1 MDNINGY
8 EVVRTLGAGN
18 FGTTY
23 EVMKNGSSFALK
35 LIRENIL
42 DKEAVNSKR
51 VEREIKIIKAVTHEN
66 VVKYVDDGFIHDG
79 IQKYRYIV
87 MEYVQG
93 NTLEAYIE
101 QNSLTVSEACSIAKN
116 IYLGIAA
123 IHKNNIIHR
132 DLKPSNIIITD
143 DNFNIKIL
151 DFGISKLIDAST
163 LTTTGQG
170 MGTFAYMAPEQLR
183 SAKDIDFR
191 ADYYSAAAVLYELI
205 SGEKPL
211 KMNNQLE
218 AIHKILNEVPES
230 LASKLLSVPIEI
242 SELVETLLKK
252 QPFERSVSFESIL
265 SILDKYK
272 KPGSR
277 HTSKVT
283 TIYFNSNIEFLP
295 MVIQNDAKAVVEYHN
310 SHKIQGAV
318 FNVPQLL
325 KSDKNYLKLAQSD
338 SDVKLIVD
346 PYTQTLGYSAFT
358 TKSSYK
364 KIPYLISPLRKET
377 PKDFLNVFSLQQR
390 VRKVIDL
397 QEQYK
402 ASILISPY
410 HFLEDPKDEWIN
422 VDYNAYKEGKSYLL
436 SAGINK
442 KLYYGIS
449 FEIGKFED
457 VDNIKSL
464 VNLVTS
470 ANPDGFYLQIS
481 GNFETANANHYLSY
495 AYLVKMLAESK
506 KEIILS
512 RVNDFSLGLVALGAN
527 TVSSGLGQSDNFKK
541 EYLEREQGG
550 GTARRYYVE
559 KLMGLFNQNILQDV
573 LSTNAGQE
581 CICSCDFCQA
591 SSNTNQL
598 YEFNNVIKH
607 HMYIKNKQMI
617 ELSILEPR
625 ERLNS
630 FVTRVNDAVKLTKDI
645 NKEKR
650 IKNFGHSHLET
661 WRDIILEVSQSK
673 LDEAYQ
679 L

>member
-8 EVVRTLGAGN
+8 EIIRTLGAGN

-23 EVMKNGSSFALK
+23 EVMKNGNSFALK

-51 VEREIKIIKAVTHEN
+51 VEREIKIIKEVTHEN

-87 MEYVQG
+87 MEYVPG
-93 NTLEAYIE
+93 NTLEAYLE
-101 QNSLTVSEACSIAKN
+101 HSSLKVSEACSIAKN

-123 IHKNNIIHR
+123 IHKKNIIHR
-132 DLKPSNIIITD
+132 DLKPSNIIVTD
-143 DNFNIKIL
+143 DNFSIKIL

-183 SAKDIDFR
+183 SARDIDFR
-191 ADYYSAAAVLYELI
+191 ADYYSAAAILYELI

-230 LASKLLSVPIEI
+230 LASKVLSVPIEV
-242 SELVETLLKK
+242 SELVDTLLKK
-252 QPFERSVSFESIL
+252 HPFERSVSFEDIL
-265 SILDKYK
+265 VILDKHK
-272 KPGSR
+272 KTGLK

-283 TIYFNSNIEFLP
+283 TVYFNTSIEFLP

-310 SHKIQGAV
+310 SHKIRGAV

-325 KSDKNYLKLAQSD
+325 TSTKNYSELSHR
-338 SDVKLIVD
+338 DVRLIVD

-364 KIPYLISPLRKET
+364 KIPYLVSPLRKET
-377 PKDFLNVFSLQQR
+377 PKDFLNVMSLQQR
-390 VRKVIDL
+390 VRSVIDL
-397 QEQYK
+397 QEQYE
-402 ASILISPY
+402 ATLLLSPY

-422 VDYNAYKEGKSYLL
+422 VDYNAYKEGKSYLQR
-436 SAGINK
+436 AGINK

-449 FEIGKFED
+449 FEISKFED
-457 VDNIKSL
+457 IDNIKSL

-481 GNFETANANHYLSY
+481 GNFETTNANHYLSY

-512 RVNDFSLGLVALGAN
+512 RINDFSLGLIALGAN

-541 EYLEREQGG
+541 EYLEREQAGAA
-550 GTARRYYVE
+550 ARRYYVE

-573 LSTNAGQE
+573 LSTNAGQQ
-581 CICSCDFCQA
+581 CICNCDFCQG

-617 ELSILEPR
+617 ELSNLEP
-625 ERLNS
+625 EEKLNS
-630 FVTRVNDAVKLTKDI
+630 FITNVNEAIKLMKEI

-661 WRDIILEVSQSK
+661 WRDVILEVSKSK
-673 LDEAYQ
+673 LNEAYQ
-679 L
+679 M